1 MPSARTA
8 LTNTHRYTHTGTH
21 IGKSLKWAW
30 LGSASAQ
37 LRANH
42 KTIIATSTTNSC
54 VVKGMVGGGRKRGVS
69 TNTYR
74 VLCQRVWQVFHTSS
88 GNAPD

>member
-1 MPSARTA
+1 MAMQMPSATTA
-8 LTNTHRYTHTGTH
+8 LTHTHTQIHTDTHTGTH

-30 LGSASAQ
+30 LGLASAQ

-54 VVKGMVGGGRKRGVS
+54 VVKEEGKG
-69 TNTYR
+69 
-74 VLCQRVWQVFHTSS
+74 
-88 GNAPD
+88 